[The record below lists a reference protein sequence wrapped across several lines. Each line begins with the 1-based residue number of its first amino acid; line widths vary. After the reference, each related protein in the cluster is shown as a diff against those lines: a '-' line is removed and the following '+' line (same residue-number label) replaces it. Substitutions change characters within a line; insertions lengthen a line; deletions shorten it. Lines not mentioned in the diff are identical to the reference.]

1 MTPGERA
8 SFSDIFCRTIRL
20 FHSALGPDAFRPV
33 RALNVAVFEASMV
46 GLAKRI
52 RESDEPDISAVKRA
66 YDNLNDDARFK
77 ELVSQSTADVANVS
91 ERLKIATEYFGRA

>member
-1 MTPGERA
+1 M
-8 SFSDIFCRTIRL
+8 
-20 FHSALGPDAFRPV
+20 
-33 RALNVAVFEASMV
+33 
-46 GLAKRI
+46 
-52 RESDEPDISAVKRA
+52 KRA